1 MPAMLD
7 IAYLAL
13 MLACLAGCV
22 LLVDRLSRSDES
34 ATSPGLPATGLPAPD
49 PASRDTASPGS
60 ASRDTAS
67 PGSGSRDAASTCA
80 ASADTSEAGR

>member
-1 MPAMLD
+1 MLD

-34 ATSPGLPATGLPAPD
+34 ATSSGA
-49 PASRDTASPGS
+49 ASPVAG
-60 ASRDTAS
+60 S
-67 PGSGSRDAASTCA
+67 PGVQSPDAASTYPA
-80 ASADTSEAGR
+80 PSDPTGTGQ

>member
-1 MPAMLD
+1 MLD

-22 LLVDRLSRSDES
+22 LLVNRLSRSDES

-49 PASRDTASPGS
+49 PASRDT
-60 ASRDTAS
+60 
-67 PGSGSRDAASTCA
+67 
-80 ASADTSEAGR
+80 SEAGR

>member
-1 MPAMLD
+1 MLD

-60 ASRDTAS
+60 GSRDT
-67 PGSGSRDAASTCA
+67 ASTCA
-80 ASADTSEAGR
+80 ASADTSGARR